1 MLDSLLQFGL
11 GATLI
16 GAFFI
21 PFVLK
26 LYNDNK
32 ALNKAL
38 QDEKD
43 KRLQDAKE
51 SRDLVLEPNKQ
62 ITAVMQAVL
71 ELKMR
76 GGHE

>member
-32 ALNKAL
+32 QLNIDL
-38 QDEKD
+38 QVEKD
-43 KRLQDAKE
+43 KRLQDMVQT
-51 SRDLVLEPNKQ
+51 RDTIMEPIREFNSV
-62 ITAVMQAVL
+62 AQAIL
-71 ELKMR
+71 NLKVR